1 MKPGDS
7 ARIAGYTIR
16 FDGTARIQ
24 GPNYRADRATL
35 SVLRNGAPAAVLA
48 PERRFYPVERQHTT
62 EAAIRTTFLADLYAV
77 IGEDDAQAGR
87 TVRLYHNPL
96 VPWIWIGA
104 IVMALGAL
112 VSLSDRRLRLAAPRR
127 RQQPAAA

>member
-1 MKPGDS
+1 M
-7 ARIAGYTIR
+7 
-16 FDGTARIQ
+16 
-24 GPNYRADRATL
+24 
-35 SVLRNGAPAAVLA
+35 
-48 PERRFYPVERQHTT
+48 
-62 EAAIRTTFLADLYAV
+62 

-112 VSLSDRRLRLAAPRR
+112 LSLSDRRLRLAVPARRR
-127 RQQPAAA
+127 RQPATA

>member
-1 MKPGDS
+1 M
-7 ARIAGYTIR
+7 
-16 FDGTARIQ
+16 
-24 GPNYRADRATL
+24 
-35 SVLRNGAPAAVLA
+35 LRNGAPAAVLA

-62 EAAIRTTFLADLYAV
+62 EAAIRTTVLADLYAV
-77 IGEDDAQAGR
+77 IGEDDPQAGR

-112 VSLSDRRLRLAAPRR
+112 ISLSDRRLRLAVPARR
-127 RQQPAAA
+127 RRHPATA